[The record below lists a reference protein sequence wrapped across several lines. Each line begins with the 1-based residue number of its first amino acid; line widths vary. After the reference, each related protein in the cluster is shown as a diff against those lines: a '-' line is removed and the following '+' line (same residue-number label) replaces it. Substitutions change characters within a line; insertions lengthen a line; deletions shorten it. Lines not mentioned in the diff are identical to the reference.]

1 MEMDKKLVDA
11 INEQIKNEIYSA
23 YLYLSMSAYFESIKL
38 KGFSNWMKSQA
49 KEEINHAMKM
59 FNHLA
64 DRGARVILKEFPA
77 PPSEFASPLD
87 IFEKTLAHEKKV
99 TGLIKNLYALADEL
113 GDSDATAMLQWFV
126 TEQIEEEESPGK
138 ILEKL
143 KAIGDKDQELLL
155 LDKELAQRE

>member
-11 INEQIKNEIYSA
+11 INEQIKNELYSA

-38 KGFSNWMKSQA
+38 KGFSNWMKLQA
-49 KEEINHAMKM
+49 KEEISHAMKM
-59 FNHLA
+59 FDYLA

-77 PPSEFASPLD
+77 PPSEFASPLNV
-87 IFEKTLAHEKKV
+87 FEKTLAHEKKV
-99 TGLIKNLYALADEL
+99 TGLIKDLYALADEL
-113 GDSDATAMLQWFV
+113 GDSESAKMLRWFV

-143 KAIGDKDQELLL
+143 KAIGDNSQELLS
-155 LDKELAQRE
+155 LDEELAQR

>member
-49 KEEINHAMKM
+49 KEEISHAMKM
-59 FNHLA
+59 FNYMT

-77 PPSEFASPLD
+77 PPSEFCSPLD
-87 IFEKTLAHEKKV
+87 VFEKTLAHEKKV
-99 TGLIKNLYALADEL
+99 TGLIKNLYALANEL
-113 GDSDATAMLQWFV
+113 GDNDAVTMLQWFV

-143 KAIGDKDQELLL
+143 KMIGDIHQDLLPLDEELP
-155 LDKELAQRE
+155 QR